1 MNSDKTR
8 QTNQTQPQQTQE
20 QQAPA
25 QELSDELL
33 EKFQGL
39 KRKLAAAQEREKRSL
54 ADYQNL
60 LRRTRQERTKAVKLA
75 NQGLITELLPALENL
90 DRAAQQI
97 EDEGLELVVNQLWN
111 ILDRFGLEKI
121 EAKGKQFDVET
132 MEVVDQR
139 GEGDQVIEV
148 INNGYRLKDKVIQHA
163 KVVLGSPSKD

>member
-97 EDEGLELVVNQLWN
+97 APLQNGGCPPVLDGPLDGPVGALVPVYGLSLVPV
-111 ILDRFGLEKI
+111 RSAGH
-121 EAKGKQFDVET
+121 
-132 MEVVDQR
+132 VDLFALR
-139 GEGDQVIEV
+139 AV
-148 INNGYRLKDKVIQHA
+148 
-163 KVVLGSPSKD
+163 